1 MNINEYVYCFQHK
14 IDMRYNCTP
23 SFIVALKY
31 GLIFS
36 HLGIGLVL
44 SISDLGWH
52 KIEFSDLSR
61 ARPDP
66 LKTLVPVIQ
75 ILLKDCRIYKSVCSF
90 KK

>member
-1 MNINEYVYCFQHK
+1 MNIYVYCFQHK

-44 SISDLGWH
+44 SISDLGRH
-52 KIEFSDLSR
+52 KIELSDLSR
-61 ARPDP
+61 LDLTHTR
-66 LKTLVPVIQ
+66 L
-75 ILLKDCRIYKSVCSF
+75 
-90 KK
+90 